1 MVEGEHMDPVFEALN
16 RAAEEV
22 SPQDIDDIIAY
33 LRRSRKDYESGVK
46 PKKEEVN
53 LVKAL
58 HIKTDKT
65 VGTVR
70 RL

>member
-1 MVEGEHMDPVFEALN
+1 MSDPVFEALN
-16 RAAEEV
+16 RAADEV

-33 LRRSRKDYESGVK
+33 LRKSRKDYESGVK

-58 HIKTDKT
+58 KIETSKT
-65 VGTVR
+65 VGPVR
-70 RL
+70 RI

>member
-1 MVEGEHMDPVFEALN
+1 MNDPVFEALN

-22 SPQDIDDIIAY
+22 TPQDIDDIIAY

-58 HIKTDKT
+58 QIKTDKT
-65 VGTVR
+65 IGTVR

>member
-1 MVEGEHMDPVFEALN
+1 MNDPVFEALN

-22 SPQDIDDIIAY
+22 TPQDIDDIIAY

-58 HIKTDKT
+58 KIETSKT

>member
-1 MVEGEHMDPVFEALN
+1 MSDPVFEALN
-16 RAAEEV
+16 RAADEV

-58 HIKTDKT
+58 QIKTDKT

>member
-1 MVEGEHMDPVFEALN
+1 MNDPVFEALN

-22 SPQDIDDIIAY
+22 SPQDIDDIITY

-58 HIKTDKT
+58 KIETSKT

>member
-1 MVEGEHMDPVFEALN
+1 MNDPVFEALN

-22 SPQDIDDIIAY
+22 TPQDIDDIIAY

-58 HIKTDKT
+58 QIKTDKNDW
-65 VGTVR
+65 TVR
-70 RL
+70 RI

>member
-1 MVEGEHMDPVFEALN
+1 MNDSVFEALN
-16 RAAEEV
+16 RAADEV
-22 SPQDIDDIIAY
+22 TPQDIDDIIAY
-33 LRRSRKDYESGVK
+33 LRKSRKDYESGVK

-58 HIKTDKT
+58 QIKTDKT

>member
-1 MVEGEHMDPVFEALN
+1 MNDPVFEALN

-22 SPQDIDDIIAY
+22 TPQDIDDIIAY
-33 LRRSRKDYESGVK
+33 LRKSRKDYESGVK
-46 PKKEEVN
+46 PKKEEVD

-58 HIKTDKT
+58 KIETSKT
-65 VGTVR
+65 VGSVR

>member
-1 MVEGEHMDPVFEALN
+1 MNDPVFEALN

-22 SPQDIDDIIAY
+22 TPQDIDDIIAY

-58 HIKTDKT
+58 KIETSKT
-65 VGTVR
+65 VGPVR
-70 RL
+70 RI

>member
-1 MVEGEHMDPVFEALN
+1 MNDPVFEALN
-16 RAAEEV
+16 RAADEV
-22 SPQDIDDIIAY
+22 TPQDIDDIITY
-33 LRRSRKDYESGVK
+33 LRKSRKDYESGVK
-46 PKKEEVN
+46 AKKEEVN

-58 HIKTDKT
+58 QIKTDKT

>member
-1 MVEGEHMDPVFEALN
+1 MNDPVFEALN

-58 HIKTDKT
+58 KIETSKT
-65 VGTVR
+65 VGPVR
-70 RL
+70 RI

>member
-1 MVEGEHMDPVFEALN
+1 MNDPVFEALN

-22 SPQDIDDIIAY
+22 TPQDIDDIIAY

-58 HIKTDKT
+58 KIETIKT
-65 VGTVR
+65 VGPVR
-70 RL
+70 RI

>member
-1 MVEGEHMDPVFEALN
+1 MNDPVFEALN

-22 SPQDIDDIIAY
+22 TPQDIDDIIAY
-33 LRRSRKDYESGVK
+33 LRKSRSNYESGVK

-58 HIKTDKT
+58 QIKTDKT

-70 RL
+70 RI

>member
-1 MVEGEHMDPVFEALN
+1 MNDPVFEAIN
-16 RAAEEV
+16 RAANEN
-22 SPQDIDDIIAY
+22 SPQDLDLVIAE
-33 LRRSRKDYESGVK
+33 LRKQRANYESGVK

-58 HIKTDKT
+58 QIKTDKT
-65 VGTVR
+65 VGAVR

>member
-1 MVEGEHMDPVFEALN
+1 MNDPVFEALN

-22 SPQDIDDIIAY
+22 TPQDIDDIIAY

-58 HIKTDKT
+58 QIKTDKT

>member
-1 MVEGEHMDPVFEALN
+1 MNDPVFEALN

-58 HIKTDKT
+58 QIKTDKT
-65 VGTVR
+65 VGAVR

>member
-1 MVEGEHMDPVFEALN
+1 MSNDPVFEALN
-16 RAAEEV
+16 RATEEV
-22 SPQDIDDIIAY
+22 TPQDIDDIIAY

-58 HIKTDKT
+58 QIKTDKT
-65 VGTVR
+65 VGPVR

>member
-1 MVEGEHMDPVFEALN
+1 MNDPVFEALN

-58 HIKTDKT
+58 QIKTDKT

>member
-1 MVEGEHMDPVFEALN
+1 MNDPVFEALN
-16 RAAEEV
+16 RAADEV

-58 HIKTDKT
+58 QIKTDKT
-65 VGTVR
+65 VGPVR

>member
-1 MVEGEHMDPVFEALN
+1 MSDPVFEALN
-16 RAAEEV
+16 RAADEV
-22 SPQDIDDIIAY
+22 TPQDIDDIIAY

-58 HIKTDKT
+58 QIKTDKT

>member
-1 MVEGEHMDPVFEALN
+1 MNDPVFEALN

-22 SPQDIDDIIAY
+22 TPKDIDDIIAY

-58 HIKTDKT
+58 KIETSKT

>member
-1 MVEGEHMDPVFEALN
+1 MSDPVFEALN

-58 HIKTDKT
+58 KIETSKT

>member
-1 MVEGEHMDPVFEALN
+1 MNDPVFEALN
-16 RAAEEV
+16 RAADEV
-22 SPQDIDDIIAY
+22 SPQDIDDIIAH

-58 HIKTDKT
+58 KIETSKT

>member
-1 MVEGEHMDPVFEALN
+1 MSDPVFEALN

-22 SPQDIDDIIAY
+22 TPQDIDDIIAY

-58 HIKTDKT
+58 QIKTDKI
-65 VGTVR
+65 VGPVR